1 MGLVPA
7 KCTNCG
13 GKIKVDDAKEAGICE
28 HCGLAFIT
36 EKVIKNN
43 VTNYNITNNVTKII
57 NGKETDEAEEKFNK
71 GLVFLG
77 TKAYDKAEKCF
88 EEAIN
93 ISPSVSKYYFYSLV
107 AKVKNFTD
115 YWNIEY
121 FFVYKERYAESFFKF
136 TTPEE
141 CKALSKEFDIDL
153 NNGYDGLVLDIYKK
167 YWGKA
172 DSLGYYL
179 ENEIKKVKEDSKAYD
194 YLTDLAKQ
202 KLSEIA
208 KKRFYNGHFIISK
221 HDTENIKKWLEIIIK
236 AGKCPDKSITSLE
249 NIDLAYMYRLAADI
263 TKTEE
268 EIKSEREKEQKEQE
282 EIQKEM
288 PLIEKCAKLER
299 KLYHHEIKEIPTVIS
314 MAVILGLLGWGFGS
328 FNRYVMGW
336 HEQRGVFIT
345 IAVFIVVGTFWPLLG
360 CILKIK
366 QDKLIAQVKNKVKL
380 ENELEKARREEA
392 SFINSW
398 NSSSSSSYSSSS
410 YSSSSNT
417 SSSSSSSS
425 SDTSSSSPSSYDIC
439 DINGNKTG
447 SVENKGS
454 GRINN
459 VYDENGVVKGWAVD
473 NGGDTM
479 DYYNSDGSYGGTI
492 DKD

>member
-7 KCTNCG
+7 ECTNCG

-28 HCGLAFIT
+28 HCGSAFIT

-77 TKAYDKAEKCF
+77 TKAYNKAEKCF

-93 ISPSVSKYYFYSLV
+93 ISPSVSKYYFYFLV

-115 YWNIEY
+115 YWNIAY
-121 FFVYKERYAESFFKF
+121 FFDVYKERYTESFFKF

-172 DSLGYYL
+172 DSLEYYL
-179 ENEIKKVKEDSKAYD
+179 ENEIKKVKEDSEAYD

-202 KLSEIA
+202 KLFEIA
-208 KKRFYNGHFIISK
+208 KKTFYNGHPVINK
-221 HDTENIKKWLEIIIK
+221 YDTENIKKWLEIIIK
-236 AGKCPDKSITSLE
+236 AGKCSDKSITSLE
-249 NIDLAYMYRLAADI
+249 NIDLAYMYCLAADI

-299 KLYHHEIKEIPTVIS
+299 KLYHHFVKNI
-314 MAVILGLLGWGFGS
+314 G
-328 FNRYVMGW
+328 
-336 HEQRGVFIT
+336 GV
-345 IAVFIVVGTFWPLLG
+345 IVVA
-360 CILKIK
+360 
-366 QDKLIAQVKNKVKL
+366 LI
-380 ENELEKARREEA
+380 
-392 SFINSW
+392 
-398 NSSSSSSYSSSS
+398 
-410 YSSSSNT
+410 
-417 SSSSSSSS
+417 
-425 SDTSSSSPSSYDIC
+425 C
-439 DINGNKTG
+439 G
-447 SVENKGS
+447 
-454 GRINN
+454 
-459 VYDENGVVKGWAVD
+459 AV
-473 NGGDTM
+473 GLFF
-479 DYYNSDGSYGGTI
+479 
-492 DKD
+492 